1 MGSRLSLHDE
11 LKMLLG
17 TDNCYFQPPES
28 MKLKFPCFVYHR
40 YNLDTKYA
48 DNRTYR
54 NMWHYTVTF
63 IHKDPDSD
71 IPEKVMEHFQNCRM
85 DRRYTSDNLYHD
97 VFTLYY

>member
-17 TDNCYFQPPES
+17 SDNCYFQPPES
-28 MKLKFPCFVYHR
+28 MKLKFPCIVYHMYR
-40 YNLDTKYA
+40 INSKYA
-48 DNRTYR
+48 DNKNYLNQRQ
-54 NMWHYTVTF
+54 YTVTF

-71 IPEKVMEHFQNCRM
+71 ISDKILDHFQNCRM
-85 DRRYTSDNLYHD
+85 DRQFTLDNLYHD